1 VFWKT
6 ASLLIEK
13 QLRTMNIAHE
23 GLRQLLNDLDEGTAS
38 FTHGLGA
45 IGSNPRFNNLAA
57 CREES

>member
-1 VFWKT
+1 
-6 ASLLIEK
+6 
-13 QLRTMNIAHE
+13 MNIAHE